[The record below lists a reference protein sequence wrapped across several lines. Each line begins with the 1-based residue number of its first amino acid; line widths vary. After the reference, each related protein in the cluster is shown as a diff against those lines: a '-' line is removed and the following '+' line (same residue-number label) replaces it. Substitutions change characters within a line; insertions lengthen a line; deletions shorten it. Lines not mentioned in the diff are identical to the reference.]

1 MSSFLVSKEDV
12 KNFFN
17 VPRLNMQQGICFAVS
32 YTHLVRLPGL
42 H

>member
-17 VPRLNMQQGICFAVS
+17 VPRTQYATGNLFCIFGTAGN
-32 YTHLVRLPGL
+32 Y
-42 H
+42 